1 MNVNNNKYSVDIDV
15 FEKKLK
21 RFLKTSE
28 ERQREAAHR
37 VHDDKR
43 GKRAKSKRPRKE
55 DT

>member
-1 MNVNNNKYSVDIDV
+1 MSLNNNKYSVDFDV

-28 ERQREAAHR
+28 ERQKEAARRIHNDG
-37 VHDDKR
+37 H
-43 GKRAKSKRPRKE
+43 GKRAKSWKSRKE

>member
-1 MNVNNNKYSVDIDV
+1 MNLNNNKYNVDFDV

-28 ERQREAAHR
+28 ERQKEAARHTHSDGR
-37 VHDDKR
+37 E
-43 GKRAKSKRPRKE
+43 KRAKSWKPRKE